1 MTASQLR
8 TAVRSAAFQPV
19 IRNIQLMHT
28 VRMHRLIVLELGP
41 QSASNWFA
49 ASVAWHPVWSAWRC
63 AGSKPTAPEL
73 ERPNQLDVAKG
84 QVPSVQRY
92 NFKLGPQIGRVKEWQ
107 FCNKF
112 MTSLGVYLMIISE
125 YIRYIKIPFK
135 MSQTLQVYKC
145 ALRCPH
151 FWKLDP
157 PFFNHRIHLT
167 CSRSDHTLLA
177 PRALQQM
184 VASLKPRE
192 AKGLIQKWVSFAR
205 RNSNLCHFSSK
216 KMILQKALL
225 LPSVHSENMCFY
237 CTHLGWIL
245 C

>member
-112 MTSLGVYLMIISE
+112 MTSLGVYLMIISD
-125 YIRYIKIPFK
+125 ISRYL
-135 MSQTLQVYKC
+135 S
-145 ALRCPH
+145 RCP
-151 FWKLDP
+151 KLCRCI
-157 PFFNHRIHLT
+157 NVHL
-167 CSRSDHTLLA
+167 D
-177 PRALQQM
+177 
-184 VASLKPRE
+184 
-192 AKGLIQKWVSFAR
+192 
-205 RNSNLCHFSSK
+205 
-216 KMILQKALL
+216 
-225 LPSVHSENMCFY
+225 VHIFGS
-237 CTHLGWIL
+237 
-245 C
+245 